1 MPIRGCSFISLR
13 SRCCTACQTV
23 HVTSNVEEFS
33 PFAELVLES
42 EDSLI
47 LCRSRNLCRQTVRD
61 TLLADPIVGVI
72 PQSNKA
78 LHRALRDRD
87 MKFVVRTVQTPDK
100 RGAPNGSTQHSLEAL
115 IEDRATIDRG
125 WRNHS

>member
-23 HVTSNVEEFS
+23 YVTSNAEEFP
-33 PFAELVLES
+33 PFAELAFQS
-42 EDSLI
+42 DDSLI
-47 LCRSRNLCRQTVRD
+47 LCRSRNLCRQVIRD

-72 PQSNKA
+72 PQGNKA

-87 MKFVVRTVQTPDK
+87 MKFAVRLVA
-100 RGAPNGSTQHSLEAL
+100 RCLINAL

-125 WRNHS
+125 WR